1 MAMYTEAELVTKIK
15 AIDTKLEEAISSS
28 KMDTSQTSHQF
39 EIQVAELRRQRDYY
53 TGMLQ
58 ALGSASA
65 TPASI
70 SFISRR
76 RL

>member
-1 MAMYTEAELVTKIK
+1 MAMYTEAELIAKIK
-15 AIDTKLEEAISSS
+15 AIDVKLEEAISSS
-28 KMDTSQTSHQF
+28 KLDTSQTSHTF

-58 ALGSASA
+58 ATGSMSSV
-65 TPASI
+65 PSGV
-70 SFISRR
+70 SFVTRR